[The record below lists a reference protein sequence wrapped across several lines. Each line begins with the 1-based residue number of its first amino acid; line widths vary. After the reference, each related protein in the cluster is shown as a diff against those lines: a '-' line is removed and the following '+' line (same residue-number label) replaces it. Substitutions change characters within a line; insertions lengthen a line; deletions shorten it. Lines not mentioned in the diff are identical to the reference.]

1 MHRTNSAPIPETPS
15 PTPPFPESPDFSQAL
30 PGSRR
35 LLTQEAF
42 EHLCALQCTP
52 EEIAGY
58 TGATLKQLSAWCRKL
73 YHKPLDK
80 MMSMIRMD
88 GLIEIR
94 EASFS
99 LLTKNATLISK
110 QMDRFIGLP
119 GPTPEEQ
126 ARAMADAGMIA
137 VRQFVEM
144 ASPSPDDVQ
153 SLFPQPIRTDDESEG
168 EGEEE

>member
-1 MHRTNSAPIPETPS
+1 MPRTNSAPIPETP
-15 PTPPFPESPDFSQAL
+15 FPESPAL